1 LDIRKEKKMR
11 YIIVGGSAAA
21 ISAVESIRS
30 LDKDSQI
37 DLFSDEE
44 TPLFSRV
51 LLPYYVAE
59 ELSKPLLNFRAADFF
74 DTQKVTPHLGVKVT
88 NLDAAGKKIRTE
100 DGKEYAFDKLL
111 LATGGKAIVP
121 PIPGIDKEG
130 ISTLK
135 TMADAEKVLNMQ
147 GKRAVVI
154 GAGSIGV
161 EACISLT
168 RRGIKATLLEQLG
181 QVMPTVFDAEAA
193 EIVRQR
199 IEDLGIDVITGEKA
213 LKFLGDKKVTGVVTD
228 NRELPCDMVVLSVG
242 VRPQTE
248 LAVQAGLTLGDLKG
262 IRVDEHM
269 MTSAQD
275 IYAAGDVAETHD
287 IARDTWFLN
296 AIWPCAFEQ
305 GHIAGFNMA
314 GKKTAYA
321 GSYRRNSI
329 GNFIGLPAMSM
340 GVTHAESCAMTS
352 DEDDFREVRVRT
364 KDVYKKLVLKNG
376 KLIGAIMVGQTQKAG
391 LMSIL
396 IRKQVHVADAIPL
409 LMSERLSFMDL
420 LPILRRNADRFSEP
434 EYKELMDTGM

>member
-1 LDIRKEKKMR
+1 MR
-11 YIIVGGSAAA
+11 YIIIGGSAAA

-30 LDKDSQI
+30 LDHESRI

-59 ELSKPLLNFRAADFF
+59 ELSKPLLNFRTSDFF
-74 DTQKVTPHLGVKVT
+74 DEKMVTPHMGVKVT
-88 NLDAAGKKIRTE
+88 DVNPKDKTIKAA

-135 TMADAEKVLNMQ
+135 TMADAEKILNMK

-161 EACISLT
+161 ESCISLT

-193 EIVRQR
+193 AIVQQR
-199 IEDLGIDVITGEKA
+199 IEDLGIEVITGEKA
-213 LKFLGDKKVTGVVTD
+213 LKFTGGKHVRSVVTD
-228 NRELPCDMVVLSVG
+228 TRELPCDMVVLSVG
-242 VRPQTE
+242 VRPASE
-248 LAVQAGLTLGDLKG
+248 LALRAGLTLGDMKG
-262 IRVDEHM
+262 IRVDDCL

-287 IARDTWFLN
+287 IARNTWFLN
-296 AIWPCAFEQ
+296 AIWPCAFE
-305 GHIAGFNMA
+305 
-314 GKKTAYA
+314 
-321 GSYRRNSI
+321 
-329 GNFIGLPAMSM
+329 
-340 GVTHAESCAMTS
+340 
-352 DEDDFREVRVRT
+352 
-364 KDVYKKLVLKNG
+364 
-376 KLIGAIMVGQTQKAG
+376 
-391 LMSIL
+391 
-396 IRKQVHVADAIPL
+396 
-409 LMSERLSFMDL
+409 
-420 LPILRRNADRFSEP
+420 
-434 EYKELMDTGM
+434 

>member
-1 LDIRKEKKMR
+1 MR

-30 LDKDSQI
+30 LDKDAQI

-59 ELSKPLLNFRAADFF
+59 ELSKPLLNFRTADFF
-74 DTQKVTPHLGVKVT
+74 EENGVTPHLGVKVVDLNART
-88 NLDAAGKKIRTE
+88 KTIKTE
-100 DGKEYAFDKLL
+100 DGKKYTADKLL

-135 TMADAEKVLNMQ
+135 TMADAERIYNMK

-168 RRGIKATLLEQLG
+168 RRGIKATLLEQLS
-181 QVMPTVFDAEAA
+181 QVMPTVFDAEGAQ
-193 EIVRQR
+193 IVRKR
-199 IEDLGIDVITGEKA
+199 IEDLGITVIVGEKA
-213 LKFLGDKKVTGVVTD
+213 IRFKGDKRVTAVVTD
-228 NRELPCDMVVLSVG
+228 NRELPCDIVVLSVG

-248 LAVQAGLTLGDLKG
+248 LAVKAGLTLGDMKG
-262 IRVDEHM
+262 IRVDEFM
-269 MTSAQD
+269 QTSAPD
-275 IYAAGDVAETHD
+275 VYAAGDVVETHD
-287 IARDTWFLN
+287 IARNTYFIN

-305 GHIAGFNMA
+305 GHYAGCNMA
-314 GKKTAYA
+314 GRKTAYP

-329 GNFIGLPAMSM
+329 GNFIGIPAISM
-340 GVTHAESCAMTS
+340 GVTAAESCAMAS
-352 DEDDFREVRVRT
+352 DDEFREIRVRT
-364 KDVYKKLVLKNG
+364 KESYKKLVLRNG
-376 KLIGAIMVGQTQKAG
+376 KIVGAIMVGQTQKAG
-391 LMSIL
+391 LMSVL
-396 IRKQVHVADAIPL
+396 LKKQINVSDSIPL
-409 LMSERLSFMDL
+409 LMSDRLNFLDL
-420 LPILRRNADRFSEP
+420 LPILRRNADQFSEP
-434 EYKELMDTGM
+434 EYKELMDTGL

>member
-1 LDIRKEKKMR
+1 MR
-11 YIIVGGSAAA
+11 YIIIGGSAAA

-30 LDKDSQI
+30 LDHESRI

-44 TPLFSRV
+44 NPLFSRV

-59 ELSKPLLNFRAADFF
+59 ELSKPLLNFRTSDFF
-74 DTQKVTPHLGVKVT
+74 DEKMVMPHMGVKVT
-88 NLDAAGKKIRTE
+88 DINPKDKTIKAA

-111 LATGGKAIVP
+111 IATGGKAIVP

-135 TMADAEKVLNMQ
+135 TMADAEKILNMR

-193 EIVRQR
+193 AIVQQR
-199 IEDLGIDVITGEKA
+199 IEDLGIEVITGEKA
-213 LKFLGDKKVTGVVTD
+213 LKLTGGKHVRSVVTD
-228 NRELPCDMVVLSVG
+228 TRELPCDMVVLSVG
-242 VRPQTE
+242 VRPASE
-248 LAVQAGLTLGDLKG
+248 LALQAGLTLGDMKG
-262 IRVDEHM
+262 IRVDDCL

-275 IYAAGDVAETHD
+275 IYAAGDVAETYD
-287 IARDTWFLN
+287 IARNTYFLN

-305 GHIAGFNMA
+305 GNIAGLNMA
-314 GKKTAYA
+314 GQKTLYP

-329 GNFIGLPAMSM
+329 GNFIGIPAISM
-340 GVTHAESCAMTS
+340 GITHPDACAVQS
-352 DEDDFREVRVRT
+352 DEDEFREIRVRT
-364 KDVYKKLVLKNG
+364 KDSYKKLILKNG
-376 KLIGAIMVGQTQKAG
+376 KIVGAILVGQTQKAG

-396 IRKQVHVADAIPL
+396 LRKQVYVADSIPM
-409 LMSERLSFMDL
+409 LMSDRLSFMDL
-420 LPILRRNADRFSEP
+420 LPILRRNADQFSEP
-434 EYKELMDTGM
+434 EYKELMDTGL

>member
-1 LDIRKEKKMR
+1 MR
-11 YIIVGGSAAA
+11 YIIIGGSAAA

-30 LDKDSQI
+30 LDHESRI

-59 ELSKPLLNFRAADFF
+59 ELSKPLLNFRTSDFF
-74 DTQKVTPHLGVKVT
+74 DEKMVMPHMGVKVT
-88 NLDAAGKKIRTE
+88 DVNPKDKTIKAA

-135 TMADAEKVLNMQ
+135 TMADAEKILNMK

-193 EIVRQR
+193 AIVQQR
-199 IEDLGIDVITGEKA
+199 IEDLGIEVITGEKA
-213 LKFLGDKKVTGVVTD
+213 LKFMGGKHVRSVVTD
-228 NRELPCDMVVLSVG
+228 TRELPCDMVVLSVG
-242 VRPQTE
+242 VRPASE
-248 LAVQAGLTLGDLKG
+248 LALQAGLTLGDMKG
-262 IRVDEHM
+262 IRVDDCL

-275 IYAAGDVAETHD
+275 IYAAGDVAETYD
-287 IARDTWFLN
+287 IARNTYFLN

-305 GHIAGFNMA
+305 GNIAGLNMA
-314 GKKTAYA
+314 GQKTLYP

-329 GNFIGLPAMSM
+329 GNFIGIPAISM
-340 GVTHAESCAMTS
+340 GVTHPDACAIQS
-352 DEDDFREVRVRT
+352 DEDEFREIRVRT
-364 KDVYKKLVLKNG
+364 KDSYKKLILKNG
-376 KLIGAIMVGQTQKAG
+376 KIVGAILVGQTQKAG

-396 IRKQVHVADAIPL
+396 LRKQVYVADSIPM
-409 LMSERLSFMDL
+409 LMSDRLSFMDL
-420 LPILRRNADRFSEP
+420 LPILRRNADQFSEP
-434 EYKELMDTGM
+434 EYKELMDTGL

>member
-1 LDIRKEKKMR
+1 MR

-30 LDKDSQI
+30 LDHESRI

-59 ELSKPLLNFRAADFF
+59 ELSKPLLNFRTSDFF
-74 DTQKVTPHLGVKVT
+74 DEKMVTPHMGVKVT
-88 NLDAAGKKIRTE
+88 DVNPKDKTIKEA

-121 PIPGIDKEG
+121 PIPGIDREG

-135 TMADAEKVLNMQ
+135 TMADAEKILNMK

-193 EIVRQR
+193 AIVQQR
-199 IEDLGIDVITGEKA
+199 IEDLGIEVITGEKA
-213 LKFLGDKKVTGVVTD
+213 LKFTGGKHVRSVVTD
-228 NRELPCDMVVLSVG
+228 TRELPCDMVVLSVG
-242 VRPQTE
+242 VRPASE
-248 LAVQAGLTLGDLKG
+248 LALQAGLTLGDMKG
-262 IRVDEHM
+262 IRVDDCL

-275 IYAAGDVAETHD
+275 IYAAGDVAETYD
-287 IARDTWFLN
+287 IARNTYFLN

-305 GHIAGFNMA
+305 GNIAGLNMA
-314 GKKTAYA
+314 GQKTFYP

-329 GNFIGLPAMSM
+329 GNFIGIPAISM
-340 GVTHAESCAMTS
+340 GVTHPDACAIQS
-352 DEDDFREVRVRT
+352 DEDEFREIRVRT
-364 KDVYKKLVLKNG
+364 KDSYKKLILKNG
-376 KLIGAIMVGQTQKAG
+376 KIVGAILVGQTRKAG

-396 IRKQVHVADAIPL
+396 LRKQVYVADSIPM
-409 LMSERLSFMDL
+409 LMSDRLSFMDL

-434 EYKELMDTGM
+434 EYKELMDTGL

>member
-1 LDIRKEKKMR
+1 MQ

-30 LDKDSQI
+30 LDHESRI

-59 ELSKPLLNFRAADFF
+59 ELSKPLLNFRTSDFF
-74 DTQKVTPHLGVKVT
+74 DEKMVTPHMGVKVT
-88 NLDAAGKKIRTE
+88 DVNPKDKTVKAA

-135 TMADAEKVLNMQ
+135 TLADAEKILNMK

-193 EIVRQR
+193 AIVQQR
-199 IEDLGIDVITGEKA
+199 IEDLGIEVITGEKA
-213 LKFLGDKKVTGVVTD
+213 LKFTGGKHVRSVVTD
-228 NRELPCDMVVLSVG
+228 TRELPCDMVVLSVG
-242 VRPQTE
+242 VRPASE
-248 LAVQAGLTLGDLKG
+248 LALQAGLTLGDMKG
-262 IRVDEHM
+262 IRVDDCL

-275 IYAAGDVAETHD
+275 IYAAGDVAETYD
-287 IARDTWFLN
+287 IARNTYFLN

-305 GHIAGFNMA
+305 GNIAGLNMA
-314 GKKTAYA
+314 GQKTLYP

-329 GNFIGLPAMSM
+329 GNFIGIPAISM
-340 GVTHAESCAMTS
+340 GITHPDACAIQS
-352 DEDDFREVRVRT
+352 DEDEFREIRVRT
-364 KDVYKKLVLKNG
+364 KDSYKKLILKNG
-376 KLIGAIMVGQTQKAG
+376 KVVGAILVGQTRKAG

-396 IRKQVHVADAIPL
+396 LRKQVYVADSIPM
-409 LMSERLSFMDL
+409 LMSDRLSFMDL
-420 LPILRRNADRFSEP
+420 LPILRRNADQFSEP
-434 EYKELMDTGM
+434 EYKELMDTGL

>member
-1 LDIRKEKKMR
+1 MR

-30 LDKDSQI
+30 LDHESRI

-59 ELSKPLLNFRAADFF
+59 ELSKPLLNFRTSDFF
-74 DTQKVTPHLGVKVT
+74 DEKMVTPHMGVKVT
-88 NLDAAGKKIRTE
+88 DVNPKDKTIKAA

-121 PIPGIDKEG
+121 PIPGIDKAG

-135 TMADAEKVLNMQ
+135 TMADAEKILNMK

-193 EIVRQR
+193 AIVQQR
-199 IEDLGIDVITGEKA
+199 IEDLGIAVITGEKA
-213 LKFLGDKKVTGVVTD
+213 LKFTGGKHVRSVVTD
-228 NRELPCDMVVLSVG
+228 TRELPCDMVVLSVG
-242 VRPQTE
+242 VRPASE
-248 LAVQAGLTLGDLKG
+248 LALQAGLTLGDMKG
-262 IRVDEHM
+262 IRVDDCL

-275 IYAAGDVAETHD
+275 IYAAGDVAETYD
-287 IARDTWFLN
+287 IARNTWFLN

-305 GHIAGFNMA
+305 GNIAGLNMA
-314 GKKTAYA
+314 GQKTLYP

-329 GNFIGLPAMSM
+329 GNFIGIPAISM
-340 GVTHAESCAMTS
+340 GVTHPDACAIQS
-352 DEDDFREVRVRT
+352 DEDEFREIRVRT
-364 KDVYKKLVLKNG
+364 KDSYKKLILKNG
-376 KLIGAIMVGQTQKAG
+376 KIVGAILVGQTQKAG

-396 IRKQVHVADAIPL
+396 LRKQVYVADSIPM
-409 LMSERLSFMDL
+409 LMSDRLSFMDL

-434 EYKELMDTGM
+434 EYKELMDTGL

>member
-1 LDIRKEKKMR
+1 MR

-30 LDKDSQI
+30 LDHESRI

-59 ELSKPLLNFRAADFF
+59 ELSKPLLNFRTSDFF
-74 DTQKVTPHLGVKVT
+74 DEKMVTPHVGVKVT
-88 NLDAAGKKIRTE
+88 DVNPKDKTIKAA

-135 TMADAEKVLNMQ
+135 TMADAEKILNMK

-193 EIVRQR
+193 AIVQQR
-199 IEDLGIDVITGEKA
+199 IEDLGIEVITGEKA
-213 LKFLGDKKVTGVVTD
+213 LKFTGGKHVRSVVTD
-228 NRELPCDMVVLSVG
+228 TRELPCDMVVLSVG
-242 VRPQTE
+242 VRPASE
-248 LAVQAGLTLGDLKG
+248 LALQAGLTLGDMKG
-262 IRVDEHM
+262 IRVDDCL

-275 IYAAGDVAETHD
+275 IYAAGDVAETYD
-287 IARDTWFLN
+287 IARNTYFLN

-305 GHIAGFNMA
+305 GNIAGLNMA
-314 GKKTAYA
+314 GQKTLYP

-329 GNFIGLPAMSM
+329 GNFIGIPAISM
-340 GVTHAESCAMTS
+340 GVTHPDACAIQS
-352 DEDDFREVRVRT
+352 DEDEFREIRVRT
-364 KDVYKKLVLKNG
+364 KDSYKKLILKNG
-376 KLIGAIMVGQTQKAG
+376 KIVGAILVGQTQKAG

-396 IRKQVHVADAIPL
+396 LRKQVYVADSIPM
-409 LMSERLSFMDL
+409 LMSDSLSFMDL
-420 LPILRRNADRFSEP
+420 LPILRRNADQFSEP
-434 EYKELMDTGM
+434 EYKELMDTGL

>member
-1 LDIRKEKKMR
+1 MR

-30 LDKDSQI
+30 LDHESRI

-59 ELSKPLLNFRAADFF
+59 ELSKPLLNFRTSDFF
-74 DTQKVTPHLGVKVT
+74 DEKMVTPHMGVKVT
-88 NLDAAGKKIRTE
+88 DVNPKDKTIKAA

-135 TMADAEKVLNMQ
+135 TMADAEKILNMK

-193 EIVRQR
+193 AIVQQR
-199 IEDLGIDVITGEKA
+199 IEDLGIEVITGEKA
-213 LKFLGDKKVTGVVTD
+213 LKFTGGKHVRSVVTD
-228 NRELPCDMVVLSVG
+228 TRELPCDMVVLSVG
-242 VRPQTE
+242 VCPASE
-248 LAVQAGLTLGDLKG
+248 LALQAGLTLGDMKG
-262 IRVDEHM
+262 IRVDDCL

-275 IYAAGDVAETHD
+275 IYAAGDVAETYD
-287 IARDTWFLN
+287 IARNTYFLN

-305 GHIAGFNMA
+305 GNIAGLNMA
-314 GKKTAYA
+314 GQKTLYP

-329 GNFIGLPAMSM
+329 GNFIGIPAISM
-340 GVTHAESCAMTS
+340 GVTHPDACAIQS
-352 DEDDFREVRVRT
+352 DEDEFREIRVRT
-364 KDVYKKLVLKNG
+364 KDSYKKLILKNG
-376 KLIGAIMVGQTQKAG
+376 KIVGAILVGQTQKAG

-396 IRKQVHVADAIPL
+396 LRKQVYVADSIPM
-409 LMSERLSFMDL
+409 LMSDRLSFMDL
-420 LPILRRNADRFSEP
+420 LPILRRNADQFSEP
-434 EYKELMDTGM
+434 EYKELMDTGL

>member
-1 LDIRKEKKMR
+1 MR

-30 LDKDSQI
+30 LDHESRI

-59 ELSKPLLNFRAADFF
+59 ELSKPLLNFRTSDFF
-74 DTQKVTPHLGVKVT
+74 DEKMVTPHMGVKVT
-88 NLDAAGKKIRTE
+88 DVNPKDKTIKAA

-135 TMADAEKVLNMQ
+135 TMADAEKILNMK

-193 EIVRQR
+193 AIVQQR
-199 IEDLGIDVITGEKA
+199 IEDLGIEVITGEKA
-213 LKFLGDKKVTGVVTD
+213 LKFTGGKHVRSVVTD
-228 NRELPCDMVVLSVG
+228 TRELPCDMVVLSVG
-242 VRPQTE
+242 VRPASE
-248 LAVQAGLTLGDLKG
+248 LALQAGLTLGDMKG
-262 IRVDEHM
+262 IRVDDCL

-275 IYAAGDVAETHD
+275 IYAAGDVAETYD
-287 IARDTWFLN
+287 IARNTYFLN

-305 GHIAGFNMA
+305 GNIAGLNMA
-314 GKKTAYA
+314 GQKTLYP

-329 GNFIGLPAMSM
+329 GNFIGIPAISM
-340 GVTHAESCAMTS
+340 GVTHPDACAIQS
-352 DEDDFREVRVRT
+352 DEDEFREIRVRT
-364 KDVYKKLVLKNG
+364 KDSYKKLILKNG
-376 KLIGAIMVGQTQKAG
+376 KIVGAILVGQTQKAG

-396 IRKQVHVADAIPL
+396 LRKQVYVADSIPM
-409 LMSERLSFMDL
+409 LMSDSLSFMDL
-420 LPILRRNADRFSEP
+420 LPILRRNADQFSEP
-434 EYKELMDTGM
+434 EYKELMDTGL

>member
-1 LDIRKEKKMR
+1 MR
-11 YIIVGGSAAA
+11 YIIIGGSAAA

-30 LDKDSQI
+30 LDHESRI

-44 TPLFSRV
+44 NPLFSRV

-59 ELSKPLLNFRAADFF
+59 ELSKPLLNFRTSDFF
-74 DTQKVTPHLGVKVT
+74 DEKMVMPHMGVKVT
-88 NLDAAGKKIRTE
+88 DINPKDKTIKAA

-135 TMADAEKVLNMQ
+135 TMADAEKILNMR

-193 EIVRQR
+193 AIVQQR
-199 IEDLGIDVITGEKA
+199 IEDLGIEVITGEKA
-213 LKFLGDKKVTGVVTD
+213 LKLTGGKHVRSVVTD
-228 NRELPCDMVVLSVG
+228 TRELPCDMVVLSVG
-242 VRPQTE
+242 VRPASE
-248 LAVQAGLTLGDLKG
+248 LALQAGLTLGDMKG
-262 IRVDEHM
+262 IRVDDCL

-275 IYAAGDVAETHD
+275 IYAAGDVAETYD
-287 IARDTWFLN
+287 IARNTYFLN

-305 GHIAGFNMA
+305 GNIAGLNMA
-314 GKKTAYA
+314 GQKTLYP

-329 GNFIGLPAMSM
+329 GNFIGIPAISM
-340 GVTHAESCAMTS
+340 GITHPDACAVQS
-352 DEDDFREVRVRT
+352 DEDEFREIRVRT
-364 KDVYKKLVLKNG
+364 KDSYKKLILKNG
-376 KLIGAIMVGQTQKAG
+376 KIVGAILVGQTQKAG

-396 IRKQVHVADAIPL
+396 LRKQVYVADSIPM
-409 LMSERLSFMDL
+409 LMSDRLSFMDL
-420 LPILRRNADRFSEP
+420 LPILRRNADQFSEP
-434 EYKELMDTGM
+434 EYKELMDTGL

>member
-1 LDIRKEKKMR
+1 MR
-11 YIIVGGSAAA
+11 YIIIGGSAAA

-30 LDKDSQI
+30 LDHESPI

-59 ELSKPLLNFRAADFF
+59 ELSKPLLNFRTSDFF
-74 DTQKVTPHLGVKVT
+74 EENRVTAHLGVKVT
-88 NLDAAGKKIRTE
+88 GLNPKTKIIKAS
-100 DGKEYAFDKLL
+100 DGKQYSFDKLL
-111 LATGGKAIVP
+111 LATGGRAIVP
-121 PIPGIDKEG
+121 PIPGVDKEG

-135 TMADAEKVLNMQ
+135 TMADAERIYNMK
-147 GKRAVVI
+147 GARAVVI

-193 EIVRQR
+193 AIVQQR
-199 IEDLGIDVITGEKA
+199 IRDLGIDVFTGEKA
-213 LKFLGDKKVTGVVTD
+213 VQFTGGKRVTGVVTD

-248 LAVQAGLTLGDLKG
+248 LAVQAGLTIGDMKG
-262 IRVDEHM
+262 IRVDENM
-269 MTSAQD
+269 MTSAPD

-287 IARDTWFLN
+287 IARNAYFLN

-305 GHIAGFNMA
+305 GHYAGLNMA
-314 GKKTAYA
+314 GRKTVYP

-329 GNFIGLPAMSM
+329 GNFIGIPAISM

-352 DEDDFREVRVRT
+352 DEDEFREIRVRT
-364 KDVYKKLVLKNG
+364 KESYKKLVLRNG
-376 KLIGAIMVGQTQKAG
+376 KIIGAILVGQTQKSG

-396 IRKQVHVADAIPL
+396 LRKQVYVADSIPL
-409 LMSERLSFMDL
+409 LMSDRLSFMDL
-420 LPILRRNADRFSEP
+420 LPILRRNADQFSEP

>member
-1 LDIRKEKKMR
+1 MR

-59 ELSKPLLNFRAADFF
+59 ELSKPLLNFRTSDFF
-74 DTQKVTPHLGVKVT
+74 EVMKVTPHMGVKVT
-88 NLDAAGKKIRTE
+88 DLNAAAKTVKASDGKKYT
-100 DGKEYAFDKLL
+100 FDKLL
-111 LATGGKAIVP
+111 LATGGKPIVP
-121 PIPGIDKEG
+121 PIPGVDKEG

-135 TMADAEKVLNMQ
+135 TMADAEKIYNMK

-199 IEDLGIDVITGEKA
+199 IEDLGIEVITGEKA
-213 LKFLGDKKVTGVVTD
+213 LTFKGDKKVTGVVTD
-228 NRELPCDMVVLSVG
+228 NRELPCDMVILSVG

-248 LAVQAGLTLGDLKG
+248 LAAQAGLTLGDMKG
-262 IRVDEHM
+262 IRVDETM
-269 MTSAQD
+269 MTSVPD
-275 IYAAGDVAETHD
+275 IYAAGDVAETRD

-305 GHIAGFNMA
+305 GRIAGFNMA
-314 GKKTAYA
+314 GKKTAYP

-329 GNFIGLPAMSM
+329 GNFIGIPAISM

-352 DEDDFREVRVRT
+352 EDDEFREIKLRT

-376 KLIGAIMVGQTQKAG
+376 KLIGAILVGHTQKAG

-396 IRKQVHVADAIPL
+396 LRKQVNIADSIPM
-409 LMSERLSFMDL
+409 LMSERLSFTDL
-420 LPILRRNADRFSEP
+420 LPILRRNADQFSEP
-434 EYKELMDTGM
+434 EYKELMDTGI

>member
-1 LDIRKEKKMR
+1 R
-11 YIIVGGSAAA
+11 
-21 ISAVESIRS
+21 
-30 LDKDSQI
+30 I

-59 ELSKPLLNFRAADFF
+59 ELSKPLLNFRTSDFF
-74 DTQKVTPHLGVKVT
+74 DEKMVTPHVGVKVT
-88 NLDAAGKKIRTE
+88 DVNPKDKTIKAA

-135 TMADAEKVLNMQ
+135 TMADAEKILNMK

-193 EIVRQR
+193 AIVQQR
-199 IEDLGIDVITGEKA
+199 IEDLGIEVITGEKA
-213 LKFLGDKKVTGVVTD
+213 LKFTGGKHVRSVVTD
-228 NRELPCDMVVLSVG
+228 TRELPCDMVVLSVG
-242 VRPQTE
+242 VRPASE
-248 LAVQAGLTLGDLKG
+248 LALQAGLTLGDMKG
-262 IRVDEHM
+262 IRVDDCL

-275 IYAAGDVAETHD
+275 IYAAGDVAETYD
-287 IARDTWFLN
+287 IARNTYFLN

-305 GHIAGFNMA
+305 GNIAGLNMA
-314 GKKTAYA
+314 GQKTLYP

-329 GNFIGLPAMSM
+329 GNFIGIPAISM
-340 GVTHAESCAMTS
+340 GVTHSDACAIQS
-352 DEDDFREVRVRT
+352 DEDEFREIRVRT
-364 KDVYKKLVLKNG
+364 KDSYKKLILKNG
-376 KLIGAIMVGQTQKAG
+376 KIVGAILVGQTQKAG

-396 IRKQVHVADAIPL
+396 LRKQVYVADSIPM
-409 LMSERLSFMDL
+409 LMSDRLSFMDL
-420 LPILRRNADRFSEP
+420 LPILRRNADQFSEP
-434 EYKELMDTGM
+434 EYKELMDTGL

>member
-1 LDIRKEKKMR
+1 MR
-11 YIIVGGSAAA
+11 YIIIGGSAAA

-30 LDKDSQI
+30 LDHDSQI

-59 ELSKPLLNFRAADFF
+59 ELSKPLLNFRTADFF
-74 DTQKVTPHLGVKVT
+74 EENKVVPHMGVKVT
-88 NLDAAGKKIRTE
+88 DLNPAAKTIKASDGKK
-100 DGKEYAFDKLL
+100 YAFDKLL
-111 LATGGKAIVP
+111 LATGGKPIVP
-121 PIPGIDKEG
+121 PIPGVDKEG

-135 TMADAEKVLNMQ
+135 TMADAEKIYNMK

-193 EIVRQR
+193 QIVCQR
-199 IEDLGIDVITGEKA
+199 IEDLGIEVITGEKA
-213 LKFLGDKKVTGVVTD
+213 LKFKGDKRVTGVVTD
-228 NRELPCDMVVLSVG
+228 TRELPCDMVVLSVG
-242 VRPQTE
+242 VRPATE
-248 LAVQAGLTLGDLKG
+248 LAVQAGLKLGDLKG
-262 IRVDEHM
+262 IRVDEFM
-269 MTSAQD
+269 MTSAPD

-314 GKKTAYA
+314 GKKTAYP

-329 GNFIGLPAMSM
+329 GNFIGIPAISM

-352 DEDDFREVRVRT
+352 DEDEFREIRVRT
-364 KDVYKKLVLKNG
+364 KDVYKKLVLRNG
-376 KLIGAIMVGQTQKAG
+376 KLIGAILVGHTQKAG

-396 IRKQVHVADAIPL
+396 LRKQVYIADCIPM

-420 LPILRRNADRFSEP
+420 LPILRRNADQFSEP
-434 EYKELMDTGM
+434 EYKELMDTGL

>member
-1 LDIRKEKKMR
+1 MR
-11 YIIVGGSAAA
+11 YIIIGGSAAA

-30 LDKDSQI
+30 LDHESRI

-59 ELSKPLLNFRAADFF
+59 ELSKPLLNFRTSDFF
-74 DTQKVTPHLGVKVT
+74 DEKMVTPHMGVKVT
-88 NLDAAGKKIRTE
+88 DVNPKDKTIKAA

-121 PIPGIDKEG
+121 PIPGIDKKG

-135 TMADAEKVLNMQ
+135 TMADAEKILNMK

-181 QVMPTVFDAEAA
+181 LVMPTVFDAEAA
-193 EIVRQR
+193 AIVQQR
-199 IEDLGIDVITGEKA
+199 IEDLGIEVITGEKA
-213 LKFLGDKKVTGVVTD
+213 LKFTGGKHVRSVVTD
-228 NRELPCDMVVLSVG
+228 TRELPCDMVVLSVG
-242 VRPQTE
+242 VRPASE
-248 LAVQAGLTLGDLKG
+248 LALQAGLTLGDMKG
-262 IRVDEHM
+262 IRVDDCL

-275 IYAAGDVAETHD
+275 IYAAGDVAETYD
-287 IARDTWFLN
+287 IARNTYFLN

-305 GHIAGFNMA
+305 GNIAGLNMA
-314 GKKTAYA
+314 GQKTLYP

-329 GNFIGLPAMSM
+329 GNFIGIPAISM
-340 GVTHAESCAMTS
+340 GVTHPDACAIQS
-352 DEDDFREVRVRT
+352 DEDEFREIRVRT
-364 KDVYKKLVLKNG
+364 KDSYKKLILKNG
-376 KLIGAIMVGQTQKAG
+376 KIVGAILVGQTQKAG

-396 IRKQVHVADAIPL
+396 LRKQVYVADSIPM
-409 LMSERLSFMDL
+409 LMSDRLSFMDL
-420 LPILRRNADRFSEP
+420 LTILRRNADQFSEP
-434 EYKELMDTGM
+434 EYKELMDTGL

>member
-1 LDIRKEKKMR
+1 MQ
-11 YIIVGGSAAA
+11 YIIIGGSAAA

-30 LDKDSQI
+30 LDRESPI

-59 ELSKPLLNFRAADFF
+59 ELSKPLLNFRTSDFF
-74 DTQKVTPHLGVKVT
+74 EENRVTAHMGVKVMD
-88 NLDAAGKKIRTE
+88 LDPKKKTIRTS
-100 DGKEYAFDKLL
+100 DKKQYAFDKLL

-121 PIPGIDKEG
+121 SIPGVDKEG

-135 TMADAEKVLNMQ
+135 TMADAERIYNMK
-147 GKRAVVI
+147 GSRAVVI

-193 EIVRQR
+193 AIVQQR
-199 IEDLGIDVITGEKA
+199 IEDLGIEVFTGEKA
-213 LKFLGDKKVTGVVTD
+213 VRFTGGKRVTGVVTD

-242 VRPQTE
+242 VRPQNE
-248 LAVQAGLTLGDLKG
+248 LAVQAGLAIGDMKG
-262 IRVDEHM
+262 IQVDETM
-269 MTSAQD
+269 MTSVHD

-287 IARDTWFLN
+287 IARNAYFLN

-305 GHIAGFNMA
+305 GHFAGLNMA
-314 GKKTAYA
+314 GRKTVYP

-329 GNFIGLPAMSM
+329 GNFIGIPAISM
-340 GVTHAESCAMTS
+340 GVTHAESCAMVS
-352 DEDDFREVRVRT
+352 DEDEFREVRVRT
-364 KDVYKKLVLKNG
+364 KDSYKKLVLKNG
-376 KLIGAIMVGQTQKAG
+376 KIIGAILVGQTQKSG
-391 LMSIL
+391 LMSVL
-396 IRKQVHVADAIPL
+396 LRKQVYVADSIPL
-409 LMSERLSFMDL
+409 LMSDRLSFMDL
-420 LPILRRNADRFSEP
+420 LPILRRNADQFSEP
-434 EYKELMDTGM
+434 EYKELMDTGL

>member
-1 LDIRKEKKMR
+1 MR
-11 YIIVGGSAAA
+11 YIIIGGSAAA

-30 LDKDSQI
+30 LDHESRI

-59 ELSKPLLNFRAADFF
+59 ELSKPLLNFRTSDFF
-74 DTQKVTPHLGVKVT
+74 DEKMVTPHMGVKVT
-88 NLDAAGKKIRTE
+88 DVNPKDKTIKAA

-135 TMADAEKVLNMQ
+135 TMADAEKILNMK

-193 EIVRQR
+193 AIVQQR
-199 IEDLGIDVITGEKA
+199 IEDLGIEVITGEKA
-213 LKFLGDKKVTGVVTD
+213 LKFTGGKHVRSVVTD
-228 NRELPCDMVVLSVG
+228 TRELPCDMVVLSVG
-242 VRPQTE
+242 VRPASE
-248 LAVQAGLTLGDLKG
+248 LALQAGLTLGDMKG
-262 IRVDEHM
+262 IRVDDCL

-275 IYAAGDVAETHD
+275 IYAAGDVAETYD
-287 IARDTWFLN
+287 IARNTYFLN

-305 GHIAGFNMA
+305 GNIAGLNMA
-314 GKKTAYA
+314 GQKTLYP

-329 GNFIGLPAMSM
+329 GNFIGIPAISM
-340 GVTHAESCAMTS
+340 GVTHPDACAIQS
-352 DEDDFREVRVRT
+352 DEDEFREIRVRT
-364 KDVYKKLVLKNG
+364 KDSYKKLILKNG
-376 KLIGAIMVGQTQKAG
+376 KIVGAILVGQTQKAG

-396 IRKQVHVADAIPL
+396 LRKQVYVADSIPM
-409 LMSERLSFMDL
+409 LMSDRLSFMDL

-434 EYKELMDTGM
+434 EYKELMDTGL

>member
-1 LDIRKEKKMR
+1 MR

-30 LDKDSQI
+30 LDHESRI

-59 ELSKPLLNFRAADFF
+59 ELSKPLLNFRTSDFF
-74 DTQKVTPHLGVKVT
+74 DEKMVTPHMGVKVT
-88 NLDAAGKKIRTE
+88 DVNPKDKTIKAA

-135 TMADAEKVLNMQ
+135 TMADAEKILNMK

-193 EIVRQR
+193 AIVQQR
-199 IEDLGIDVITGEKA
+199 IEDLGIEVMTGEKA
-213 LKFLGDKKVTGVVTD
+213 LKFTGGKHVRSVVTD
-228 NRELPCDMVVLSVG
+228 TRELPCDMVVLSVG
-242 VRPQTE
+242 VRPASE
-248 LAVQAGLTLGDLKG
+248 LALQAGLTLGDMKG
-262 IRVDEHM
+262 IRVDDCL

-275 IYAAGDVAETHD
+275 IYAAGDVAETYD
-287 IARDTWFLN
+287 IARNTYFLN

-305 GHIAGFNMA
+305 GNIAGLNMA
-314 GKKTAYA
+314 GQKTLYP

-329 GNFIGLPAMSM
+329 GNFIGIPAISM
-340 GVTHAESCAMTS
+340 GITHPDACAIQS
-352 DEDDFREVRVRT
+352 DEDEFREIRVRT
-364 KDVYKKLVLKNG
+364 KDSYKKLILKNG
-376 KLIGAIMVGQTQKAG
+376 KIVGAILVGQTQKAG

-396 IRKQVHVADAIPL
+396 LRKQVYVADSIPM
-409 LMSERLSFMDL
+409 LMSDRLSFMDL
-420 LPILRRNADRFSEP
+420 LPILRRNADQFSEP
-434 EYKELMDTGM
+434 EYKELMDTGL